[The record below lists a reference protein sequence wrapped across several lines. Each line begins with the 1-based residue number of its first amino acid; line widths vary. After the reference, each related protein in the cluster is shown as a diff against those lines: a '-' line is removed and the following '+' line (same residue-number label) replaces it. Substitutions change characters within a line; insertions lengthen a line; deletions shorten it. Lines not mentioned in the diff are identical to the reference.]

1 MATLLLIENA
11 FRPDANPRQEPVRAG
26 ERISSML
33 RRVGYLKGRGAKA
46 VRKVPFI
53 VVRNGEPVLIAQ
65 MSTRIKAKDHIS
77 VIHLPKGGGGG
88 SNPLQM
94 VLTVAIA
101 VAAAYTGG
109 LAATAFGSQL
119 AGAAVSAAVMIGG
132 TLLLNMF
139 FPPQMPSAMSLN
151 REKASPT
158 YSISSQ
164 GNQARLMEAIP
175 VLYGRFRTF
184 PDLASAPYTESRGNE
199 TYLYQLFCI
208 TQGQMDIE
216 TIQVENDNVSTYG
229 EIEYQVVNPGQSV
242 TLFPDNVIS
251 SPAVN
256 NFELTAPDEPGNI
269 KGPFA
274 VSNPGVQVNYVGID
288 LYLPG
293 GAYRMN
299 DKGRFETSKV
309 NVKFEYQAINDA
321 GVPTGP
327 WQLLFEKEYAFAT
340 NTPQS
345 ISEKV
350 EVPLARYQVR
360 GYRTSDKP
368 NDNREINT
376 IQWAVM
382 RGYAPSVRQYG
393 DVTLLAMIIK
403 ATNNINQQTSRRINV
418 IGTRKL
424 PVWDPVNGWSV
435 NPVATTNPAWAAAD
449 ILRNTTYG
457 RRLPTSRIN
466 IQELYRLSQV
476 YQARGDEFNGVFD
489 TTSQLWD
496 ALTKVLRVGRTV
508 PINYAGLI
516 DFVRNEPK
524 TVPTYMFQPQN
535 MVENSFSTE
544 YAFAEPG
551 STPNYVQVEYINRE
565 TWVSETVD
573 CVLPGVA
580 PTIPAKVQLMGVTSR
595 AQAWREGMSL
605 AAANRDQRRQ
615 ISFSTGFEGYLPRF
629 GDLVQISH
637 DVPQW
642 GYSGEVL
649 GLNAGPDSE
658 EYGLQGELTTTE
670 ELVFVPGLTHQIAF
684 KKRDGSPHG
693 PFNVVPHPSGLY
705 NKAIVQATVAQLQQ
719 IYISDGFREELT
731 QYQFGPTERR
741 GLRAVA
747 LSATPDSDGKVLLT
761 FTNYAESV
769 HAAENG
775 GVTPPPGP
783 DSNLPGIVTVPVID
797 SVKLELT
804 PYAWQQ
810 LIVATPA
817 RGARLYEYEISQDGL
832 NWSNLGTATSPSMQ
846 VNLSGGTWF
855 VRVRAIGN
863 LTGPWTTWTGVVEA
877 STLPASRVDHVSITS
892 VVFGIDLEWAV
903 REDDYLAASVEVYWG
918 TTNVLGNA
926 TRLIDMPLPG
936 NKFSVTDLGPGAVR
950 YFWFRAIDEAG
961 RVGPWYN
968 NGVGLMGKSSDQ
980 ADIIMAYL
988 DGKIT
993 ETQLA
998 QSLIEKIDSGGGAAV
1013 EVEAIQNALAAMYTI
1028 KTQLTAGGRTALA
1041 GIGVGV
1047 ENNDGVLESQVL
1059 VLADRFAV
1067 GRSDDATGTFKSMFI
1082 IDNGNVYIDTAFIK
1096 NGTITNAMIG
1106 NVLQSNNYVPGV
1118 SGWRIDKATN
1128 TIEINSPLPGG
1139 GRLTIDSQAVVVYD
1153 PNGIDRARF
1162 GWIP

>member
-33 RRVGYLKGRGAKA
+33 RRIGYLKGRGAKA
-46 VRKVPFI
+46 VRKVPFV

-77 VIHLPKGGGGG
+77 VVHLPKGGGGG

-94 VLTVAIA
+94 VMTVALA

-132 TLLLNMF
+132 ALLLNMF
-139 FPPQMPSAMSLN
+139 FPPQMPSVMSLN

-229 EIEYQVVNPGQSV
+229 EIEYQIVNPGQSV

-256 NFELTAPDEPGNI
+256 NFELTPPEQPGNI

-274 VSNPGVQVNYVGID
+274 VSNPGVQVNYIGID

-293 GAYRMN
+293 GAYYMN
-299 DKGRFETSKV
+299 DKGRFETSRV
-309 NVKFEYQAINDA
+309 NVQFEYQAINDA
-321 GVPTGP
+321 GVPSGNWMP
-327 WQLLFEKEYAFAT
+327 LFSKEYAFAT

-345 ISEKV
+345 ISEKI
-350 EVPLARYQVR
+350 EVPLGRYQVR
-360 GYRTSDKP
+360 GYRTSAGP
-368 NDNREINT
+368 ADNREINT
-376 IQWAVM
+376 VQWAVM

-403 ATNNINQQTSRRINV
+403 ATNNINQQTARRVNV

-476 YQARGDEFNGVFD
+476 YQSRGDEFNGVFD

-693 PFNVVPHPSGLY
+693 PFNVVPHPSGDY
-705 NKAIVQATVAQLQQ
+705 NKAIVQATIVQLQQ

-747 LSATPDSDGKVLLT
+747 LSATPGSDGKVLLT

-769 HAAENG
+769 HSAENG
-775 GVTPPPGP
+775 GIVPPPGP
-783 DSNLPGIVTVPVID
+783 ESNLPGIVVVPVID
-797 SVKLELT
+797 SVRLELT

>member
-1 MATLLLIENA
+1 
-11 FRPDANPRQEPVRAG
+11 
-26 ERISSML
+26 
-33 RRVGYLKGRGAKA
+33 
-46 VRKVPFI
+46 FI

-229 EIEYQVVNPGQSV
+229 EIEYQIVNPGQSV

-256 NFELTAPDEPGNI
+256 NFELTPPEQPGNI

-274 VSNPGVQVNYVGID
+274 VSNPGVQVNYIGID

-293 GAYRMN
+293 GAYYMN
-299 DKGRFETSKV
+299 DKGRFETSRV
-309 NVKFEYQAINDA
+309 NVQFEYQAINDA
-321 GVPTGP
+321 GVPSGNWMP
-327 WQLLFEKEYAFAT
+327 LFSKEYAFAT

-345 ISEKV
+345 ISEKI
-350 EVPLARYQVR
+350 EVPLGRYQVR
-360 GYRTSDKP
+360 GYRTTAGP
-368 NDNREINT
+368 ADNREINV

-403 ATNNINQQTSRRINV
+403 ATNNINQQTARRVNV

-476 YQARGDEFNGVFD
+476 YQTRGDEFNGVFD

-705 NKAIVQATVAQLQQ
+705 NKAVVQATVAQLQQ

-741 GLRAVA
+741 GLRAIA

-863 LTGPWTTWTGVVEA
+863 LT
-877 STLPASRVDHVSITS
+877 
-892 VVFGIDLEWAV
+892 
-903 REDDYLAASVEVYWG
+903 
-918 TTNVLGNA
+918 
-926 TRLIDMPLPG
+926 
-936 NKFSVTDLGPGAVR
+936 
-950 YFWFRAIDEAG
+950 
-961 RVGPWYN
+961 
-968 NGVGLMGKSSDQ
+968 
-980 ADIIMAYL
+980 
-988 DGKIT
+988 
-993 ETQLA
+993 
-998 QSLIEKIDSGGGAAV
+998 
-1013 EVEAIQNALAAMYTI
+1013 
-1028 KTQLTAGGRTALA
+1028 
-1041 GIGVGV
+1041 
-1047 ENNDGVLESQVL
+1047 
-1059 VLADRFAV
+1059 
-1067 GRSDDATGTFKSMFI
+1067 
-1082 IDNGNVYIDTAFIK
+1082 
-1096 NGTITNAMIG
+1096 
-1106 NVLQSNNYVPGV
+1106 
-1118 SGWRIDKATN
+1118 
-1128 TIEINSPLPGG
+1128 
-1139 GRLTIDSQAVVVYD
+1139 
-1153 PNGIDRARF
+1153 
-1162 GWIP
+1162 